1 MAKAKAQRNRA
12 KDSQNDQDSRDPYDK
27 EPYDKEPHDK
37 EPHDKEPYDDP
48 EEHLEIERRRF
59 EGGEPPT
66 PELYARAREQWHRLP
81 GALAK
86 PPMGEGGVETGDD
99 APKAP
104 TQGKKND
111 DGGER

>member
-1 MAKAKAQRNRA
+1 MAKAQRNRA
-12 KDSQNDQDSRDPYDK
+12 RASQKNDDSRGPYDK
-27 EPYDKEPHDK
+27 EPYDKEPYDK
-37 EPHDKEPYDDP
+37 EPFDDP

-59 EGGEPPT
+59 RGGEPPT

-86 PPMGEGGVETGDD
+86 PPMGEEGIDTGGD

-104 TQGKKND
+104 TQGKKD

>member
-1 MAKAKAQRNRA
+1 MAKAQRKRPR
-12 KDSQNDQDSRDPYDK
+12 DSQDDQDGRYPYEPDEK
-27 EPYDKEPHDK
+27 EPV
-37 EPHDKEPYDDP
+37 DDP
-48 EEHLEIERRRF
+48 DEHLEIERRRF
-59 EGGEPPT
+59 RGGLPPT

-86 PPMGEGGVETGDD
+86 PPMGEGVESGDV

-104 TQGKKND
+104 ADGTKND